1 MHGGAGVTRVF
12 SCSEPLDLATLV
24 DYWFG
29 DLDGPD
35 LDGIEEHLL
44 ECDACG
50 SVLRSL
56 MAMGDGVRRLARQ
69 GAFGVVVSPSFLE
82 TALQQGLRVREY
94 RVPAGGRVACTVTAE
109 DDLLV
114 GRLQGDFRGV
124 SRLDLVVQ
132 VEDGPE
138 HRVFDLPVSPSSSE
152 LIVAQAMPALRA
164 MLSSSMRM
172 RLLAR
177 EGESDRLVGEYTFA
191 HTAPTRGRR

>member
-1 MHGGAGVTRVF
+1 MTRVS
-12 SCSEPLDLATLV
+12 SCREALDLATLV

-35 LDGIEEHLL
+35 LDRVEEHLL

-56 MAMGDGVRRLARQ
+56 AATGDGVRRLARQ
-69 GAFGVVVSPSFLE
+69 GAFGMVVSPSFLE
-82 TALQQGLRVREY
+82 TASRQGLRVREY
-94 RVPAGGRVACTVTAE
+94 RVPAGGCVDCTVTAE
-109 DDLLV
+109 DDLMV
-114 GRLQGDFRGV
+114 GRLQGDFHGV

-138 HRVFDLPVSPSSSE
+138 HRVFDLPVSPSAAE

-164 MLSSSMRM
+164 MPSSTMRM
-172 RLLAR
+172 RLVAH
-177 EGESDRLVGEYTFA
+177 ESKLDRVLGEYTFA
-191 HTAPTRGRR
+191 HTASAARRD

>member
-1 MHGGAGVTRVF
+1 VTRVS
-12 SCSEPLDLATLV
+12 SCSEPLDVATLV

-29 DLDGPD
+29 DLDGPG
-35 LDGIEEHLL
+35 LERVEEHLL
-44 ECDACG
+44 GCDACG

-56 MAMGDGVRRLARQ
+56 VATGDGVRRLAHA
-69 GAFGVVVSPSFLE
+69 GAFTVVVSPSFLE
-82 TALQQGLRVREY
+82 TASRQGLRVREY

-114 GRLQGDFRGV
+114 SHLQGDFHGV

-138 HRVFDLPVSPSSSE
+138 HRVLDVPLSASSGE
-152 LIVAQAMPALRA
+152 VIVAQAMPAARA
-164 MLSSSMRM
+164 MPSSTMRM

-177 EGESDRLVGEYTFA
+177 QGEDDRLVGEYTFA
-191 HTAPTRGRR
+191 HTAAATGQE

>member
-1 MHGGAGVTRVF
+1 MTRVS
-12 SCSEPLDLATLV
+12 SCSAPLDLATLV

-29 DLDGPD
+29 DVEGPD
-35 LDGIEEHLL
+35 LDRVEEHLL
-44 ECDACG
+44 ECDVCG

-56 MAMGDGVRRLARQ
+56 VATGDGVRRLARE
-69 GAFGVVVSPSFLE
+69 GAFGVVVGPSFLQ
-82 TALQQGLRVREY
+82 TASRQGLRVREY
-94 RVPAGGRVACTVTAE
+94 RVPAGGRVDCTVTPA

-114 GRLQGDFRGV
+114 SYLEGDFRGV

-138 HRVFDLPVSPSSSE
+138 HRVFDLPISPSSPE

-164 MLSSSMRM
+164 LPSATMRM

-191 HTAPTRGRR
+191 HTASATGRE

>member
-1 MHGGAGVTRVF
+1 MTRV
-12 SCSEPLDLATLV
+12 SPCPGPLDLATVV

-35 LDGIEEHLL
+35 LDRVEEHLL

-50 SVLRSL
+50 SVLRSVV
-56 MAMGDGVRRLARQ
+56 ATGDGVRRLAHQ
-69 GAFGVVVSPSFLE
+69 GAFNVVVSASFLE
-82 TALQQGLRVREY
+82 TASRQGLRVREY

-124 SRLDLVVQ
+124 ARLDLVVQ

-138 HRVFDLPVSPSSSE
+138 HRLLDLPVSPSSPE
-152 LIVAQAMPALRA
+152 VIVAQAMPAMRA
-164 MLSSSMRM
+164 MPSMTMRM
-172 RLLAR
+172 RLVAR
-177 EGESDRLVGEYTFA
+177 EGKGDRLVGEYTFA
-191 HTAPTRGRR
+191 HTASAARRE

>member
-1 MHGGAGVTRVF
+1 MTRVS

-35 LDGIEEHLL
+35 LDRVEEHLL

-56 MAMGDGVRRLARQ
+56 VATGDGVRRLARE
-69 GAFGVVVSPSFLE
+69 GAFGVVVGPSFLE
-82 TALQQGLRVREY
+82 TASRQGLRVREY
-94 RVPAGGRVACTVTAE
+94 RVPAGGRVDCTVTAE

-114 GRLQGDFRGV
+114 SYLQGDFRGV
-124 SRLDLVVQ
+124 SRLDLVVRF
-132 VEDGPE
+132 EDGRE
-138 HRVFDLPVSPSSSE
+138 HRVVDLPVSPASTE
-152 LIVAQAMPALRA
+152 LIVAQAMPAVRA
-164 MLSSSMRM
+164 MPSSTMRM

-177 EGESDRLVGEYTFA
+177 EGEDDRLVGEYTFA
-191 HTAPTRGRR
+191 HTAVG

>member
-1 MHGGAGVTRVF
+1 MTRVS
-12 SCSEPLDLATLV
+12 SCSEPLDLGTLV

-29 DLDGPD
+29 DLDGLD
-35 LDGIEEHLL
+35 LDRVEEHVL

-56 MAMGDGVRRLARQ
+56 VATGDGVRRLARE

-82 TALQQGLRVREY
+82 TASRQGLRVREY
-94 RVPAGGRVACTVTAE
+94 RVPPGGRVDCTVTAD

-114 GRLQGDFRGV
+114 SYLEGDFRGV

-132 VEDGPE
+132 FEDGRE
-138 HRVFDLPVSPSSSE
+138 HRVVDLPISPSSPG
-152 LIVAQAMPALRA
+152 LIVAQAMPAVRA
-164 MLSSSMRM
+164 MASSTTRM

-177 EGESDRLVGEYTFA
+177 EAEGDRLVGEYTFA
-191 HTAPTRGRR
+191 HRASTPERK

>member
-1 MHGGAGVTRVF
+1 VTRVS

-35 LDGIEEHLL
+35 LDRVEEHLL
-44 ECDACG
+44 ECDVCG

-56 MAMGDGVRRLARQ
+56 VATGDGVRRLARE

-82 TALQQGLRVREY
+82 TASRQGLRVREY

-114 GRLQGDFRGV
+114 SYLEGDFRGV

-132 VEDGPE
+132 FEDGRE
-138 HRVFDLPVSPSSSE
+138 HRVFDLPISPSSPE

-164 MLSSSMRM
+164 LPSATMRM

-177 EGESDRLVGEYTFA
+177 EGEGDRLVGEYTFA
-191 HTAPTRGRR
+191 HTASGKGRE

>member
-1 MHGGAGVTRVF
+1 MTRVA

-35 LDGIEEHLL
+35 LDRVEEHLL

-56 MAMGDGVRRLARQ
+56 AATGDGVRRLARE

-82 TALQQGLRVREY
+82 TASRQGLRVREY
-94 RVPAGGRVACTVTAE
+94 RVPAGGRVECTVTAD

-114 GRLQGDFRGV
+114 SHLEGDFRGV

-138 HRVFDLPVSPSSSE
+138 HRLFDLPVSPSAAE

-164 MLSSSMRM
+164 MPSSTMRM
-172 RLLAR
+172 RLVAH
-177 EGESDRLVGEYTFA
+177 ESERDRVLGEYTFA
-191 HTAPTRGRR
+191 HTASVVRRG

>member
-1 MHGGAGVTRVF
+1 
-12 SCSEPLDLATLV
+12 LDLATLV

-29 DLDGPD
+29 DLEGPD
-35 LDGIEEHLL
+35 LDRVEEHVL

-56 MAMGDGVRRLARQ
+56 VATGDGVRRLARE

-82 TALQQGLRVREY
+82 TASRQGLRVREY
-94 RVPAGGRVACTVTAE
+94 RVPAGGRVACTVTAD

-114 GRLQGDFRGV
+114 SHLEGDFRGV

-138 HRVFDLPVSPSSSE
+138 HRVLDLPASPSSPE
-152 LIVAQAMPALRA
+152 VIVAQAMPALRA
-164 MLSSSMRM
+164 MPSSTMRM

-177 EGESDRLVGEYTFA
+177 DGKGDRLVGEYTFA
-191 HTAPTRGRR
+191 HTASGQGRR

>member
-1 MHGGAGVTRVF
+1 MTRVS
-12 SCSEPLDLATLV
+12 SCSAPLDLATLV

-29 DLDGPD
+29 DLDGPE
-35 LDGIEEHLL
+35 LDRVEEHLL

-56 MAMGDGVRRLARQ
+56 MAVGDGVRRLARE

-82 TALQQGLRVREY
+82 TASRQGLRVREY
-94 RVPAGGRVACTVTAE
+94 RVPAGGRVDCTVTAD
-109 DDLLV
+109 DDLLI

-132 VEDGPE
+132 YEDGRE
-138 HRVFDLPVSPSSSE
+138 HRVVDLPVSPTSPE
-152 LIVAQAMPALRA
+152 LIVAQAMPAVRA
-164 MLSSSMRM
+164 LPSSTTRM

-177 EGESDRLVGEYTFA
+177 EGEDDRLVGEYTFA
-191 HTAPTRGRR
+191 HTPSAPGR

>member
-1 MHGGAGVTRVF
+1 VS
-12 SCSEPLDLATLV
+12 SCREPLDLATLV

-29 DLDGPD
+29 DLDGRE
-35 LDGIEEHLL
+35 LDSVEEHLL

-56 MAMGDGVRRLARQ
+56 VATGDGVRRLAQQ
-69 GAFGVVVSPSFLE
+69 GAFQMVISPSFLE
-82 TALQQGLRVREY
+82 TASRQGLRVREY
-94 RVPAGGRVACTVTAE
+94 RVPAGGQVECTVTAD

-114 GRLQGDFRGV
+114 SYLEGDFRGV

-138 HRVFDLPVSPSSSE
+138 HRVFDLPVSPSSE
-152 LIVAQAMPALRA
+152 EVIVAQAMPAVRA
-164 MLSSSMRM
+164 MPSSTMRM

-177 EGESDRLVGEYTFA
+177 DGDGDRLVGEYTFA
-191 HTAPTRGRR
+191 HTPSAPGR

>member
-1 MHGGAGVTRVF
+1 VTRVS

-35 LDGIEEHLL
+35 LDRVEEHLL
-44 ECDACG
+44 GCDACG

-56 MAMGDGVRRLARQ
+56 VATGDGVRRLARQ
-69 GAFGVVVSPSFLE
+69 GAFGVVVSPAFLE
-82 TALQQGLRVREY
+82 TASRQGLRVREY
-94 RVPAGGRVACTVTAE
+94 RVPAGGRVDCTVTAE
-109 DDLLV
+109 DDLLI

-138 HRVFDLPVSPSSSE
+138 HRVFDLPVSPSSVE
-152 LIVAQAMPALRA
+152 LIVAQAMPAVRA
-164 MLSSSMRM
+164 MPSSTMRM

-191 HTAPTRGRR
+191 HTASGTGRE

>member
-1 MHGGAGVTRVF
+1 MTRVS
-12 SCSEPLDLATLV
+12 SCPEPLDLATLV

-29 DLDGPD
+29 NLDGPD
-35 LDGIEEHLL
+35 LDRVEEHLL

-56 MAMGDGVRRLARQ
+56 MATGDGVRRLARE
-69 GAFGVVVSPSFLE
+69 GAFGVVVGPSFLE
-82 TALQQGLRVREY
+82 TASRQGLPVREY
-94 RVPAGGRVACTVTAE
+94 RVPAGGRVECTVTAE

-124 SRLDLVVQ
+124 SRLDLVVE

-138 HRVFDLPVSPSSSE
+138 HRVFDLPVSPSSPE

-164 MLSSSMRM
+164 MPSSTMRM

-177 EGESDRLVGEYTFA
+177 ESEGDRLVGEYTFA
-191 HTAPTRGRR
+191 HTASATGRE

>member
-1 MHGGAGVTRVF
+1 VTRVS

-35 LDGIEEHLL
+35 LDRVEEHLL

-50 SVLRSL
+50 SVMRSL
-56 MAMGDGVRRLARQ
+56 MATGDGVRRLARE

-82 TALQQGLRVREY
+82 TASRQGLRVREY
-94 RVPAGGRVACTVTAE
+94 RVPAGGRVDCTVTPA

-114 GRLQGDFRGV
+114 SYLEGDFRGV

-138 HRVFDLPVSPSSSE
+138 HRVFDLPVSPASPE

-164 MLSSSMRM
+164 LPSATMRM

-177 EGESDRLVGEYTFA
+177 EGEGDRLVGEYTFA
-191 HTAPTRGRR
+191 HTASATGRE

>member
-1 MHGGAGVTRVF
+1 MTRVS
-12 SCSEPLDLATLV
+12 SCREPLDLATLV

-29 DLDGPD
+29 DLEGPD
-35 LDGIEEHLL
+35 LDGVEGHLL

-56 MAMGDGVRRLARQ
+56 VATGDGVRRLARE

-82 TALQQGLRVREY
+82 TASRQGLRVREY
-94 RVPAGGRVACTVTAE
+94 RVPAGGRVDCTVTAE

-124 SRLDLVVQ
+124 SRLDLVIQ
-132 VEDGPE
+132 AADGSE
-138 HRVFDLPVSPSSSE
+138 HRVFDLPVSPSSTE
-152 LIVAQAMPALRA
+152 LIVAQAMPAVRA
-164 MLSSSMRM
+164 MPSSTMRM

-177 EGESDRLVGEYTFA
+177 EGEGDRLVGEYTFA
-191 HTAPTRGRR
+191 HTASATGRE

>member
-1 MHGGAGVTRVF
+1 VTRVS
-12 SCSEPLDLATLV
+12 SCPEPLDLATLV

-35 LDGIEEHLL
+35 LDRVEEHLL
-44 ECDACG
+44 ECDLCG

-56 MAMGDGVRRLARQ
+56 MATGDGVRRLAHA
-69 GAFGVVVSPSFLE
+69 GAFTVVVSPSFLE
-82 TALQQGLRVREY
+82 TASRQGLRVREY

-124 SRLDLVVQ
+124 ARLDLVVQ
-132 VEDGPE
+132 VEDAPE
-138 HRVFDLPVSPSSSE
+138 YRVFDLPVSPSSAE
-152 LIVAQAMPALRA
+152 VIVAQAMPAARA
-164 MLSSSMRM
+164 LPSSTTRM

-177 EGESDRLVGEYTFA
+177 EGERDRLVGEYTFA
-191 HTAPTRGRR
+191 HRASGAGRE

>member
-1 MHGGAGVTRVF
+1 M
-12 SCSEPLDLATLV
+12 LV

-35 LDGIEEHLL
+35 LDRVEEHLL

-56 MAMGDGVRRLARQ
+56 MATGDGVRRLARE

-82 TALQQGLRVREY
+82 SASRQGLRVREY

-138 HRVFDLPVSPSSSE
+138 RRVFDLPVSASSPE

-164 MLSSSMRM
+164 LPSSTMRM

-177 EGESDRLVGEYTFA
+177 EGEVDRLVGEYTFA
-191 HTAPTRGRR
+191 HTASAMGGE